1 MNGLLVFL
9 LGWLF
14 VGLET
19 GLRQTLTVRLGA
31 PAAPSFVIPLATM
44 IAMCAPAGAALWSCL
59 LLGVALDLTAPQ
71 SGASGNLFI
80 IGPNAL
86 GLAIACQF
94 VVAVR
99 GLVIRRNPLTVVVLS
114 ISAAAI
120 WGIVVTAFLTARSFY
135 DPMITWQASEQLGG
149 RLMSAFLTGG
159 TALAMSFVLLPM
171 APLLGLPALRQQLT
185 RR

>member
-9 LGWLF
+9 LGWLC
-14 VGLET
+14 VGLEA
-19 GLRQTLTVRLGA
+19 GLKQTLSVRLGA

-44 IAMCAPAGAALWSCL
+44 LAMCAPSMPALWSCL
-59 LLGVALDLTAPQ
+59 LLGLALDLTAPQ
-71 SGASGNLFI
+71 TGAAGNVFI

-86 GLAIACQF
+86 ALAIACQF
-94 VVAVR
+94 VLAVR
-99 GLVIRRNPLTVVVLS
+99 GLVIRRNPLTMVVLS

-120 WGIVVTAFLTARSFY
+120 WGIVVTAFLTARSLY
-135 DPMITWQASEQLGG
+135 DPMAWHASEQLGG

-159 TALAMSFVLLPM
+159 TAFAMSFLLLPL
-171 APLLGLPALRQQLT
+171 APMFGLPALRQQLT